1 METKTF
7 TDYSEEINI
16 QIDVNKSITNNLKR
30 WEKGKNYAVSQ
41 FSNINI
47 AKAKLVSVREKAL
60 YNLNGIIS
68 KFEKNFLANNG
79 KLFIVPNTKEVAE
92 VLSRII
98 KEENIEKVLLSKSST
113 LEEVDIQEFL
123 NKKISEKK
131 ISEFTYT
138 NIGEHIEKLVKSKSS
153 HMVSST
159 LEYNIDEILEKVKEK
174 YTIEDKALTHEKIA
188 QIISE
193 TIKKKI
199 TDADAVISG
208 AHAVLADTGSLVVL
222 ENEGDV
228 LKSSAF
234 SKTHIIIAGIDA
246 LFGQAKDMDILFPML
261 SSFSLGQKMF
271 TYGTLISPSKERNLY
286 VILYN
291 NNRTEFL
298 KNNNLRTTLRCVK
311 CGACSNVCP
320 VYKKVGGYAYD
331 NAYPGPYGIVASPY
345 MESMKNYKHLPYA
358 TVLCGKCT
366 EICPVNIDIHN
377 NIIKLR
383 SEIVMKDINAKTD
396 ISLFDTLYSKTIKR
410 RKMNGF
416 NHAFKVFKYKR
427 QMRKLWGLQRELP
440 EFAKVSFSKQYS
452 DRLKN
457 DLKIERKNQKNNEL

>member
-7 TDYSEEINI
+7 TDYSEVGNL
-16 QIDVNKSITNNLKR
+16 QIEVNKSITNNLKR

-41 FSNINI
+41 FTDINM
-47 AKAKLVSVREKAL
+47 AKAKLVSVREKTL

-68 KFEKNFLANNG
+68 KFEKNFLENNG
-79 KLFIVPNTKEVAE
+79 KLFIVPSTKEVSE
-92 VLSRII
+92 VISRII
-98 KEENIEKVLLSKSST
+98 KDENIDKVLLSKSST
-113 LEEVDIQEFL
+113 LEEIDIQEIL
-123 NKKISEKK
+123 NKKVSE
-131 ISEFTYT
+131 ITYT

-153 HMVSST
+153 HIVSST
-159 LEYNIDEILEKVKEK
+159 LEYNIEEILDIVNEK
-174 YTIEDKALTHEKIA
+174 YPIEDKTLTHEKIA
-188 QIISE
+188 QLISDA
-193 TIKKKI
+193 IKKKI
-199 TDADAVISG
+199 PEADAVISG
-208 AHAVLADTGSLVVL
+208 ANAVIADTGSLVVL

-261 SSFSLGQKMF
+261 SSFSVGQKMF

-298 KNNNLRTTLRCVK
+298 KNNNLRATLRCVK

-331 NAYPGPYGIVASPY
+331 NAYPGPYGIIASPY
-345 MESMKNYKHLPYA
+345 MESMKNYKHLPYT

-377 NIIKLR
+377 NIIKVR
-383 SEIVMKDINAKTD
+383 NEIVKKDINAKTD
-396 ISLFDTLYSKTIKR
+396 ISIFDTLYSKTIKR

-416 NHAFKVFKYKR
+416 SHTIKVFKYKR
-427 QMRKLWGLQRELP
+427 MVRKLWGQQRELP
-440 EFAKVSFSKQYS
+440 VFARASFSKQFS
-452 DRLKN
+452 DKLKSELKN
-457 DLKIERKNQKNNEL
+457 DKKNQKNNEL